1 MAELLVPATGLQA
14 KKLPVPALYFDL
26 LAWVMA
32 EECSGERELPVF
44 VFGERFKS
52 FGELERKLKSFE
64 DSKFTKFWKREARI
78 IEAARKRT
86 DRHIQ
91 PSLKYYQL
99 KYACI
104 HGGQSFRPK
113 GKGIKSTS

>member
-1 MAELLVPATGLQA
+1 M
-14 KKLPVPALYFDL
+14 
-26 LAWVMA
+26 
-32 EECSGERELPVF
+32 
-44 VFGERFKS
+44 FGDSFKS
-52 FGELERKLKSFE
+52 YDGLEKTLKSFE
-64 DSKFTKFWKREARI
+64 SRTFTKFWKREART

-86 DRHIQ
+86 DRHLN

-113 GKGIKSTS
+113 SKGIRTTSYVSCVHCVLMAELLPYNIIVFIASQY